1 MKSLLNRVP
10 VIAALALAAVFVSAV
25 PASAQSRF
33 KGSFTLPHYV
43 RWQGAVLAP
52 GDYTFE
58 IRSLADRVMVLK
70 GPSGSRFITAVIVD
84 QMATDASMLIVENRG
99 AESFVSELCLGSSGR
114 SLRYS
119 VPKASK
125 DVELA
130 QGPVTRERIL
140 VAVK

>member
-1 MKSLLNRVP
+1 MKSLLNRLP
-10 VIAALALAAVFVSAV
+10 VIAALALAAVFTCAV
-25 PASAQSRF
+25 PASAQSTF

-43 RWQGAVLAP
+43 RWQGAMLAP

-58 IRSLADRVMVLK
+58 IPSLANRIMVLK
-70 GPSGSRFITAVIVD
+70 GPSGSRYITAVVVD
-84 QMATDASMLIVENRG
+84 QKATDASMLIVENRG
-99 AESFVSELCLGSSGR
+99 TESFIRDLCLGSTGR

-140 VAVK
+140 VAIK